1 MYNPQSPLSLD
12 EQWRHYAASRFITM
26 PLAGTIMWVII
37 GIVGLLRP
45 GYVAE
50 MAVFVCTGSI
60 FYLALGLAKFT
71 GEDLLGKTKPGNF
84 FDRIFLSSILMAF
97 AVYSI
102 AIPFYLVE
110 KSSLPM
116 TVGILTG
123 LMWIPFSILA
133 RHWVGLFHAGVRTA
147 GILVA
152 WYSLPEY
159 RFVAIPAVVVATYLV
174 TIVVLEKR
182 YRALQAASL

>member
-1 MYNPQSPLSLD
+1 MFNPRSPLSLD
-12 EQWRHYAASRFITM
+12 EQWRQFAAARFLTM
-26 PLAGTIMWVII
+26 PLAGTIMWIVI
-37 GIVGLLRP
+37 GIVGALKP
-45 GYVAE
+45 GPVAE
-50 MAVFVCTGSI
+50 LTIFICTGSI
-60 FYLALGLAKFT
+60 FYLALGLSKLT

-84 FDRIFLSSILMAF
+84 FDRIFLSTIIMAF
-97 AVYSI
+97 MTYSI

-133 RHWVGLFHAGVRTA
+133 RHWVGLFH
-147 GILVA
+147 GIGRALGIVA
-152 WYSLPEY
+152 VWYLLPEY
-159 RFVAIPAVVVATYLV
+159 RFTAIPAVVVAFYLV

-182 YRALQAASL
+182 YRALNG